1 MRYLFITHLLAISL
15 AAQHANA
22 GSVIKKPEKCEQ
34 AAPAQRNWEE
44 FDGEYVYW
52 DYIVCPPGAESSGL
66 LVKVWLT
73 GRGDG
78 YSLEKWSPE
87 RDGADAVVVYHRTK
101 KAFTLY
107 RDLDAIPLKLFKAER
122 RSSVAAETARRP
134 FLAQGS
140 SLIPLENLTPQS
152 AERVTKI
159 FESGDVLVRQA
170 QRKMVLL
177 RETAKIEV
185 IFKALKEPLK
195 EQQ

>member
-1 MRYLFITHLLAISL
+1 MRYLFLGNLLVML
-15 AAQHANA
+15 LGAQHANS
-22 GSVIKKPEKCEQ
+22 GSVIKRPAKCEQ
-34 AAPAQRNWEE
+34 AAPAERNWEE
-44 FDGEYVYW
+44 FNGEYVYW
-52 DYIVCPPGAESSGL
+52 DYIVCPPGAEPSGL

-78 YSLEKWSPE
+78 YSLEKWSPG

-107 RDLDAIPLKLFKAER
+107 RDLDAIPLKMFKAER
-122 RSSVAAETARRP
+122 RSSVPAETAKQP

-159 FESGDVLVRQA
+159 FESSDVLVRQS
-170 QRKMVLL
+170 QRKMALI
-177 RETAKIEV
+177 RETAKIET
-185 IFKALKEPLK
+185 IFTSLKEPLK